1 MSRKIAS
8 RTPQSRMN
16 ILEYKGT
23 KVVYR
28 ADVNPSLFISGFKG
42 FGMVGYLSTLYIVEI
57 LNCKTA
63 GYIISKYIPDAVSV
77 DEKGDI
83 IAPFTLYQCFENSR
97 EFLVLVN
104 HDLPYIYERA
114 RFMETIARFLLK
126 VGIQESILIGGFD
139 SRFKQGDETLR
150 WLATSHYQRNLS
162 EPKMEPG
169 LYVIG
174 PLALMLLAFEING
187 IPAVVILPY
196 AEADR
201 PDPRAAS
208 IAIMKINELYNLS
221 IPVEEL
227 LERAKKFEE
236 MIVEIERR
244 QKEAYSL
251 SHAERS
257 YM

>member
-1 MSRKIAS
+1 MSQAS
-8 RTPQSRMN
+8 KH
-16 ILEYKGT
+16 IIEYKGIRI
-23 KVVYR
+23 VYK
-28 ADVNPSLFISGFKG
+28 DNINPSLFISGFKG
-42 FGMVGYLSTLYIVEI
+42 FGMVGYLSTLYIVEV
-57 LNCKTA
+57 LDCKTA
-63 GYIISKYIPDAVSV
+63 GYIISKYVPEAISV
-77 DEKGDI
+77 DEKGNI
-83 IAPFTLYQCFENSR
+83 IAPFTLYQCSKNSR
-97 EFLVLVN
+97 ELLVLVN
-104 HDLPYIYERA
+104 HDLPYVHERA
-114 RFMETIARFLLK
+114 RFVEAVSRLLLK
-126 VGIQESILIGGFD
+126 TGVKESILVGGFD

-150 WLATSHYQRNLS
+150 WLATSHYRRTLN
-162 EPKMEPG
+162 EPRMEPG

-174 PLALMLLAFEING
+174 PLALMLLAFEINN

-196 AEADR
+196 ADAER

-208 IAIMKINELYNLS
+208 VAIMKINELYNLS

-244 QKEAYSL
+244 QKEAYST